1 MGKMSRDKGAA
12 FERETVN
19 LFKEHSLKSRRTALS
34 GALAHEKND
43 VLVTPGWNE
52 TKVLTG
58 ECRRRAKLPAIFR
71 EIEGADFLTVRED
84 RGESYTIIPTK
95 FFAELLQ

>member
-19 LFKEHSLKSRRTALS
+19 LFRDYHLDSFRVPLS
-34 GALAHEKND
+34 GATDFQKGD
-43 VLVTPGWNE
+43 VTVNVEFRTDPLV
-52 TKVLTG
+52 G
-58 ECRRRAKLPAIFR
+58 ECKRRAKLPAIFR
-71 EIEGADFLTVRED
+71 EIGEHDFLTVRED